1 MPTPFNLPDLDQ
13 DALEKIQPQ
22 KLTIGEFKQAM
33 ETTAEENAGW
43 AKPLVQ
49 FGNML
54 ESPDKY
60 AGFVQGPWNAITNL
74 GNALGDK
81 VQGKPIDVSDNYL
94 RISNE
99 TARRWNFVGRPTQY
113 LPGPLGEYGRTVT
126 EADDPGMGFGGAIGG
141 ETAGALT
148 GVGILKQLQRLAWLK
163 TMAQNAYRVR
173 RLQGLPGWTQKAN
186 LVAAANRWGK
196 RSKFAAEFMFAAG
209 MATPFLDQ
217 SEGNLSNFL
226 DESLFGGSGV
236 VPFRVEE
243 GDDYLESFRK
253 GFLSEGVL
261 APAGILGFGL
271 TARKVWNVGGDLINP
286 QQATRGFAEVMDDV
300 ARTDIDPYRFGDGG
314 VDTAPVP
321 KPPTPGG
328 DLPPGVQGGDLG
340 NYLDRPGS
348 LSQYD
353 SAISRAI
360 ADETQVRQVVEQRNW
375 LEEQGLIEVGENG
388 QWELVVSNDAVNP
401 EIKLMFDRIRKQRG
415 DLIRQATLTGEDLST
430 QFDELDKMEAEL
442 IEAGQAGTPIQMPEG
457 IIKDEFEQLDF
468 PDTRPEM
475 DTFLAQLNE
484 LSDTQ
489 LREIER
495 KVNLPAMRAAKELRL
510 NTAQEKITQIELK
523 IEEIREKIE
532 KGQEGGGYTQVGGKR
547 QLNKATKEL
556 EAAQAEL
563 QELQEVRST
572 ETLVGPQIELGLEGN
587 LTVKPPVDP
596 EIPPRKASIEWVN
609 RDKEVLAEQV
619 EQRVE
624 ISKKQEN
631 VIDVQATRIDEP
643 VREFFTSRQGSD
655 LLPDEVPDSELTP
668 VTDVLAKIPAQ
679 TPLRFLIR
687 SAPKSQQAGIAF
699 KRLTDAFEKLAEG
712 APGGANRTP
721 GLGPVNTVGDFINI
735 LNIGRVAIEEGTQKA
750 LRDAETTERFRRY
763 VAPYLTKATKL
774 AIKKAIKDI
783 ETTKIYFKALELEV
797 KDLITQ
803 IIQPGDTIGDIADRI
818 KEGLISPRARA
829 DIQRLRGV
837 TEGIK
842 LPKLGSGGA
851 RLGVTRKASW
861 DKRLA
866 RLKDEPLPG
875 ENAFKGWIEG
885 KQRPDPNGPTISEY
899 KNELSRLGR
908 DDLRT
913 LAAPTNN
920 PEIAAIV
927 KARTGRRVWQA
938 KKQDIVDAF
947 GEYYEDTGRW
957 GIPSSPDDV
966 YLEMAADPSDPFILP
981 PGKQGDLN
989 LGDTSSKTPLRKD
1002 IDAEGVESVVPV
1014 GEYKPRGIPKEERE
1028 AIIKSILASAVR
1040 NGEIQAPFSP
1050 LPERPPVQYDQQSL
1064 LADLSA
1070 DDSGQLSFMY
1080 ATDQLPTYKAG
1091 GKNSDALID
1100 EMRLR
1105 YNYQELDASSRQAK
1119 RDAFIKE
1126 RGWDKLPWDEQKRI
1140 GMLPESAY
1148 AFTGDQLQDPSLGR
1162 FIFRDSTY
1170 SIKGEDL
1177 TGGSVQFS
1185 TSNPVEMAARS
1196 AGIPYGDQPIPPK
1209 KPPEKKV
1216 WSNKEVIPEEQAKQ
1230 KQKVDKE
1237 AKKKKGN
1244 KRGTALERRE
1254 SKMAQ
1259 QDLEAAVERLSKM
1272 VEDLN
1277 KRNDGGLCS

>member
-1 MPTPFNLPDLDQ
+1 M
-13 DALEKIQPQ
+13 
-22 KLTIGEFKQAM
+22 
-33 ETTAEENAGW
+33 
-43 AKPLVQ
+43 
-49 FGNML
+49 
-54 ESPDKY
+54 
-60 AGFVQGPWNAITNL
+60 
-74 GNALGDK
+74 
-81 VQGKPIDVSDNYL
+81 
-94 RISNE
+94 
-99 TARRWNFVGRPTQY
+99 
-113 LPGPLGEYGRTVT
+113 
-126 EADDPGMGFGGAIGG
+126 
-141 ETAGALT
+141 
-148 GVGILKQLQRLAWLK
+148 
-163 TMAQNAYRVR
+163 
-173 RLQGLPGWTQKAN
+173 
-186 LVAAANRWGK
+186 
-196 RSKFAAEFMFAAG
+196 
-209 MATPFLDQ
+209 
-217 SEGNLSNFL
+217 
-226 DESLFGGSGV
+226 
-236 VPFRVEE
+236 
-243 GDDYLESFRK
+243 
-253 GFLSEGVL
+253 
-261 APAGILGFGL
+261 
-271 TARKVWNVGGDLINP
+271 
-286 QQATRGFAEVMDDV
+286 
-300 ARTDIDPYRFGDGG
+300 
-314 VDTAPVP
+314 
-321 KPPTPGG
+321 
-328 DLPPGVQGGDLG
+328 
-340 NYLDRPGS
+340 
-348 LSQYD
+348 
-353 SAISRAI
+353 
-360 ADETQVRQVVEQRNW
+360 
-375 LEEQGLIEVGENG
+375 
-388 QWELVVSNDAVNP
+388 
-401 EIKLMFDRIRKQRG
+401 
-415 DLIRQATLTGEDLST
+415 
-430 QFDELDKMEAEL
+430 
-442 IEAGQAGTPIQMPEG
+442 
-457 IIKDEFEQLDF
+457 
-468 PDTRPEM
+468 
-475 DTFLAQLNE
+475 
-484 LSDTQ
+484 
-489 LREIER
+489 
-495 KVNLPAMRAAKELRL
+495 
-510 NTAQEKITQIELK
+510 K
-523 IEEIREKIE
+523 IEEIKGKIE
-532 KGQEGGGYTQVGGKR
+532 KGQEEGGYTQVGGKR
-547 QLNKATKEL
+547 QLNKATKQL
-556 EAAQAEL
+556 EVAQGKL
-563 QELQEVRST
+563 QELQEVSST

-596 EIPPRKASIEWVN
+596 EMPPRKASIEWVN

-624 ISKKQEN
+624 ISKKQEAGGQIILRPQEQSGDI
-631 VIDVQATRIDEP
+631 VDVQATRIDEP
-643 VREFFTSRQGSD
+643 IREFFTSRQGSD

-668 VTDVLAKIPAQ
+668 VTDVLAKVPVQ

-699 KRLTDAFEKLAEG
+699 KRLTDAFDKFAEG
-712 APGGANRTP
+712 APGGEKRAT
-721 GLGPVNTVGDFINI
+721 GLGPLNTVGDLMNL

-763 VAPYLTKATKL
+763 VAPYLTKASKL
-774 AIKKAIKDI
+774 AIKRAIKDI

-803 IIQPGDTIGDIADRI
+803 VIQPGDTIGDIADRI

-829 DIQRLRGV
+829 DIQRLRGAA
-837 TEGIK
+837 EGIK
-842 LPKLGSGGA
+842 LPRLGSGGA

-966 YLEMAADPSDPFILP
+966 YQELAADPWADEPILP
-981 PGKQGDLN
+981 PYDQSSLD

-1091 GKNSDALID
+1091 GKNGDALID

-1126 RGWDKLPWDEQKRI
+1126 QGWDKLPWDEQKRV

-1209 KPPEKKV
+1209 KPPEQKV

-1230 KQKVDKE
+1230 KQKVEKE
-1237 AKKKKGN
+1237 AKKQKGN

-1259 QDLEAAVERLSKM
+1259 QDLEAAVERQAKM
-1272 VEDLN
+1272 VEDLK